1 MLSGSSR
8 DILTLN
14 IINREIIKENSCS
27 EEGEGIFKIQ
37 WRKYK
42 IGINLKIVNWKK
54 KSLLR
59 DCICDVR

>member
-1 MLSGSSR
+1 MLSGCSR

-37 WRKYK
+37 
-42 IGINLKIVNWKK
+42 
-54 KSLLR
+54 
-59 DCICDVR
+59 